1 MEYDRVIIM
10 IKKIAVIT
18 GTRADYGYLKPLI
31 MRIHEDDELELQ
43 LYVTGM
49 HLVKEHGHTLDE
61 VKKDFPVKEVVDIGV
76 KSKNTDLDMAISSGK
91 CIEEFARVFKRNNPD
106 ISIVLGDRVEAFS
119 TATASYLL
127 NIPVAHIA
135 GGEITYGT
143 VDDDLRHAITKLSHL
158 HFVSTEEY
166 KKRVLQLGEENWR
179 VHNVGAL
186 SLENIEN
193 IKIPKK
199 EEIYSKYGFDINYPL
214 CLVVYHPLTKI
225 SWKMA
230 NYEFAS
236 IFDALKETAKST
248 GKLNIAIIYP
258 NTDAGG
264 YLIVDEIKKISNE
277 NNLNIKTFA
286 NLPHEEYISIL
297 ANSDVLV
304 GNTSSGIIEAPS
316 LGIPYVCVGD
326 RQKGRVRGNNVVDV
340 RCNMIDIKKG
350 LEKALFDSEFI
361 NVVKKKENPYYK
373 PQPSKCIINILKSVN
388 NIEKLINK
396 KFVDIIP

>member
-1 MEYDRVIIM
+1 
-10 IKKIAVIT
+10 
-18 GTRADYGYLKPLI
+18 

-61 VKKDFPVKEVVDIGV
+61 VKKDFQVKEVVDIGV

-135 GGEITYGT
+135 GGEMTNSL

-193 IKIPKK
+193 IEIPKK

-361 NVVKKKENPYYK
+361 NIVKKKENPYYK

>member
-1 MEYDRVIIM
+1 M

-31 MRIHEDDELELQ
+31 IRIHEDDELELQ

-61 VKKDFPVKEVVDIGV
+61 VKKDFQVKEVVDIGV

-135 GGEITYGT
+135 GGEMTNSL

-193 IKIPKK
+193 IEIPKK

-361 NVVKKKENPYYK
+361 NIVKKKENPYYK

>member
-1 MEYDRVIIM
+1 M
-10 IKKIAVIT
+10 IKKVAIVT

-31 MRIHEDDELELQ
+31 RRVYNDNELELQ

-49 HLVKEHGHTLDE
+49 HLVKEHGYSLKE
-61 VKKDFPVKEVVDIGV
+61 VEKDFPVTEIVDIGF
-76 KSKNTDLDMAISSGK
+76 KAKNTDLDMAILTGK
-91 CIEEFARVFKRNNPD
+91 GIEEFAKIFKKNCPD
-106 ISIVLGDRVEAFS
+106 IVVVLGDRIEAFS

-166 KKRVLQLGEENWR
+166 KKRVLQLGEEEWR
-179 VHNVGAL
+179 VYNVGAL

-199 EEIYSKYGFDINYPL
+199 EEVYSKYGFDINYPL
-214 CLVVYHPLTKI
+214 CLVVYHPLTKLN
-225 SWKMA
+225 WKMA
-230 NYEFAS
+230 NHEFNS
-236 IFDALKETAKST
+236 IFEALKDVAKSI

-264 YLIVDEIKKISNE
+264 YFIVNEIKKLKNKD
-277 NNLNIKTFA
+277 NNLVIRTFT
-286 NLPHEEYISIL
+286 NLPHEEYISLL

-316 LGIPYVCVGD
+316 LGVPYVCIGD
-326 RQKGRVRGNNVVDV
+326 RQKGRVRGHNVIDV
-340 RCNMIDIKKG
+340 QCNKEEIKKG
-350 LEKALFDSEFI
+350 IEKALFDIDFI
-361 NVVKKKENPYYK
+361 KVVKKKENPYYK
-373 PQPSKCIINILKSVN
+373 PQPSKKIVEILKSIKIDEN
-388 NIEKLINK
+388 FIKK
-396 KFVDIIP
+396 KFVDII

>member
-135 GGEITYGT
+135 GGEMTNSL

-316 LGIPYVCVGD
+316 LGVPYVCVGD
-326 RQKGRVRGNNVVDV
+326 RQKGRVRGNNVIDV
-340 RCNMIDIKKG
+340 RCNMVDIKKG
-350 LEKALFDSEFI
+350 LEKALFDNDFI
-361 NVVKKKENPYYK
+361 NTVKRKENPYYK
-373 PQPSKCIINILKSVN
+373 PQPSKYIINILKSVD
-388 NIEKLINK
+388 INENFIKK
-396 KFVDIIP
+396 KFIDIL